1 MEKGVCLRS
10 KNGPKAPYPHPVPST
25 PSSLSFEAA
34 FNTTPLNAHNQVSV
48 LFLLKKKTDTKRKY
62 HPTTRSLFSFFRIKF
77 NDYAFVCA
85 RMRSGIR
92 GYVDDSLLVAYDY

>member
-48 LFLLKKKTDTKRKY
+48 LFLLKEKRDRVFGWY
-62 HPTTRSLFSFFRIKF
+62 FLFVYVFF
-77 NDYAFVCA
+77 Y
-85 RMRSGIR
+85 
-92 GYVDDSLLVAYDY
+92 LLLD